1 MGTIYYYMRI
11 STEEER
17 GKQKYSRQ
25 EQAIK
30 SYCRNNQL
38 EYDDEAAFRLGV
50 EWATGQCEELLRNG
64 VAGIHFYCLNESR
77 GVEAILKNL
86 GHPSA

>member
-25 EQAIK
+25 EQVPLRVTA
-30 SYCRNNQL
+30 
-38 EYDDEAAFRLGV
+38 G
-50 EWATGQCEELLRNG
+50 ATRSNMMSRTATKTIVPANPLIVR
-64 VAGIHFYCLNESR
+64 AGRS
-77 GVEAILKNL
+77 
-86 GHPSA
+86 